1 MRIESPRG
9 TDDFLPGETRK
20 WQYIEDILRNICE
33 LYHYEQIRTPIFEH
47 TEVFQRGVGE
57 TTDIV
62 QKEMY
67 TFKDRS
73 DRSITLRPEGT
84 AGVARAY
91 IENKLHGSPNQPI
104 KVYYYGPMF
113 RYERQQ
119 EGRRRQFHQFGVEVI
134 GSEDPSID
142 AEVIALAMN
151 IYERLGLKQI
161 KLVINSL
168 GDKES
173 RLQHRQALIDHF
185 TPHAASL
192 CSDCQERLTKNPL
205 RVLDCKTDR
214 EHPAMQSAPSI
225 LDYLNETSK
234 AYFEQ
239 VKRYLDVMNIPYE
252 IDPTLVRGLDYYNHT
267 TFEIMSEAD
276 GFGAQTTL
284 LGGGRYDGLIE
295 QFGGPHAPG
304 VGFALGM
311 ERLLLALQ
319 EEQIE
324 LPVKRGLD
332 IFCIGIGDT
341 VQEEVV
347 KLVYELRR
355 AGLQAD
361 KDYQQRSIKAQFKAA
376 NRYGAKFTIIIGEE
390 ELTKNVVKI
399 KAMDEHEETE
409 VARDQIVQILQEKL
423 GGKIDE

>member
-1 MRIESPRG
+1 MRLESPRG
-9 TDDFLPGETRK
+9 TDDFLPEDTKR
-20 WQYIEDILRNICE
+20 WQYIENTLREICE

-142 AEVIALAMN
+142 AEVISLAMGM
-151 IYERLGLKQI
+151 YEKIGLKSI

-173 RLQHRQALIDHF
+173 RINHREALIEHF
-185 TPHAASL
+185 TPHIDTL
-192 CSDCQERLTKNPL
+192 CDDCQSRLTKNPL
-205 RVLDCKTDR
+205 RILDCKTDID
-214 EHPAMQSAPSI
+214 HPAMKEAPSI
-225 LDYLNETSK
+225 LTFLNDASK
-234 AYFEQ
+234 QYFEQ
-239 VKRYLDVMNIPYE
+239 VKRYLDLMEIPYVV
-252 IDPTLVRGLDYYNHT
+252 DPTLVRGLDYYNHT
-267 TFEIMSEAD
+267 TFEIMSEAE

-295 QFGGPHAPG
+295 QFGGPQVPG

-311 ERLLLALQ
+311 ERLMLAL
-319 EEQIE
+319 EHEQIE
-324 LPVKRGLD
+324 LPINDALD
-332 IFCIGIGDT
+332 VFCIGIGEN
-341 VQEEVV
+341 VQDEVV
-347 KLVYELRR
+347 KLVYELRK
-355 AGLQAD
+355 AGIKTD
-361 KDYQQRSIKAQFKAA
+361 KDYQQRGIKAQFKAA
-376 NRYGAKFTIIIGEE
+376 NRYQAKYAIIIGEDE
-390 ELTKNVVKI
+390 VAKNVVTLR
-399 KAMDEHEETE
+399 AMQEHDEIE
-409 VARDQIVQILQEKL
+409 VSREQLVKILQEKL
-423 GGKIDE
+423 GGNRNE